1 MTGINAA
8 ELRNV
13 CKVRKDF
20 KIDNVSF
27 KLPSGTITGF
37 VGENG
42 AGKTTVIELILD
54 IIKRDCGEI
63 LVFGMD
69 NITHRSEIHED
80 IGVVFDTVKFP
91 DTLTACDLNK
101 IMSGIYKN
109 WDEDEFVG
117 YCARF
122 ALPIDKKFARFSRGM
137 TMKLSLAAAFSHKAK
152 LLILDEPTGG
162 LDPAARN
169 EILDIIQEFVC
180 DEEHTVLFSSHITGD
195 LERIADRIVFIRGGR
210 IIFSEDTIELS
221 ETRAVAKF
229 GEEDIP
235 RISPEEYTGLRK
247 TPFGCEA
254 LVTDRRAFAEKY
266 PDIMLC
272 NASVEDIIV
281 FSSRGVK

>member
-1 MTGINAA
+1 M
-8 ELRNV
+8 LRSLETFAR
-13 CKVRKDF
+13 CAR
-20 KIDNVSF
+20 NVSF

-54 IIKRDCGEI
+54 IIKRDSGEI

-137 TMKLSLAAAFSHKAK
+137 TRCRNTLWVCVSVLALRRLSFTDQSFLSLMSLQADLTLPHGMRYWTLFRNLSAMRSIRCCFHRISQATLSA
-152 LLILDEPTGG
+152 LPTG
-162 LDPAARN
+162 
-169 EILDIIQEFVC
+169 
-180 DEEHTVLFSSHITGD
+180 
-195 LERIADRIVFIRGGR
+195 
-210 IIFSEDTIELS
+210 
-221 ETRAVAKF
+221 
-229 GEEDIP
+229 
-235 RISPEEYTGLRK
+235 
-247 TPFGCEA
+247 
-254 LVTDRRAFAEKY
+254 
-266 PDIMLC
+266 
-272 NASVEDIIV
+272 
-281 FSSRGVK
+281 